1 MAAAVV
7 GATEPFVA
15 CALDTDGCKGLAE
28 GDVGGLTEGHAAAGD
43 GIIGISVSI
52 DDGSQIAQVLLNGN
66 LVGGGASLVGSGEEI
81 AAEGGAQLRGVAAP
95 VARGG
100 GVGHCSGRAGEDN
113 VLQLRGVEGVVGGE
127 GYGVVVAEV
136 DALEFG
142 AVLEGSLADG
152 GHGGQGDLGHLVAV
166 IDGALGNLGH
176 AAADGNAGN
185 VLRPDEGKL
194 ADARDAVAY
203 GDAGQRLP
211 APRGLGTPE
220 AVDSLVLVV
229 IHFSRSADGQAGV
242 VAAVVLVEVPCG
254 VGAARA
260 ANGLQRGGNGDIV
273 SAEGH
278 GGALLV
284 GSHAAARRPAHAE
297 GHESR
302 VSGGGDGRRGV
313 LCAVGVTAVGVGSG

>member
-43 GIIGISVSI
+43 GSRGISVSI
-52 DDGSQIAQVLLNGN
+52 DDGSEVAQVALSGN
-66 LVGGGASLVGSGEEI
+66 LVGGGASLVGGGEEI

-166 IDGALGNLGH
+166 VDGALGYLGH
-176 AAADGNAGN
+176 AAADGDAGEA
-185 VLRPDEGKL
+185 LTADEGKL
-194 ADARDAVAY
+194 ADARDAVAD
-203 GDAGQRLP
+203 GDAGQVV
-211 APRGLGTPE
+211 APVGGGAPEVADGLVF
-220 AVDSLVLVV
+220 AV
-229 IHFSRSADGQAGV
+229 IHGSRSADGQSGV

-297 GHESR
+297 RLEGR

-313 LCAVGVTAVGVGSG
+313 LCAVGATAIGVGSD